1 MASRRISV
9 RVPGKIAQRLRERS
23 HAAGKRESD
32 IVRQALQ
39 EHLSKNNEA
48 KNAYDAFLEAGLIG
62 SAPGLPKDLATN
74 KKHFKGFGKS
84 K

>member
-9 RVPGKIAQRLRERS
+9 RVPGKIAQRLKERS
-23 HAAGKRESD
+23 RAAGKRESE

-39 EHLSKNNEA
+39 EHLSKNDEA
-48 KNAYDAFLEAGLIG
+48 KNAHEAFLEAGLIG
-62 SAPGLPKDLATN
+62 CAPGLAKDLATN
-74 KKHFKGFGKS
+74 KRHFKGFGKT